1 MQAEDHDQ
9 ILKGR
14 RVLVVEDQFL
24 IADDMRRAVVRLGGE
39 VMGPV
44 GQVAAAAALA
54 RTSGRPDLAL
64 LDINLHG
71 ESVYDFADEMRAQE
85 VPVILATGYGRAWT
99 PGWRSASIRRA
110 MAFRSSCATSVIAAG
125 RRNASAC

>member
-85 VPVILATGYGRAWT
+85 VPVILATGYGR
-99 PGWRSASIRRA
+99 PDIRPDFADVVRLEKPVTLEA
-110 MAFRSSCATSVIAAG
+110 LIAAIHRVG
-125 RRNASAC
+125 VLS